1 MAKAAALVI
10 TGLSIALL
18 VIYGADAAAGAG
30 NPDHQGFL
38 DMDHMTRG
46 LGLGGPAM
54 VLPLIAY
61 FISRNDSSKG
71 LGGMILITG
80 ILIIIGAVT
89 VIGMADLSEA
99 DETARNPFMENSS
112 VTNSWWNSNRS
123 WYTKDKKILDM
134 SVCEK
139 CKNKVPKVYNCEH
152 TNDQDYCSD
161 CYTELHYYLTE

>member
-1 MAKAAALVI
+1 MAKAVAIVI
-10 TGLSIALL
+10 TGIAIALL
-18 VIYGADAAAGAG
+18 IIYGADAAIAMDD
-30 NPDHQGFL
+30 PDKQGFL

-71 LGGMILITG
+71 LGGMIIISG

-99 DETARNPFMENSS
+99 DETARNPFMETAPLLI
-112 VTNSWWNSNRS
+112 VGGIQMGLGIL
-123 WYTKDKKILDM
+123 KIKK
-134 SVCEK
+134 S
-139 CKNKVPKVYNCEH
+139 
-152 TNDQDYCSD
+152 
-161 CYTELHYYLTE
+161 

>member
-1 MAKAAALVI
+1 MAKAVALVI
-10 TGLSIALL
+10 TGISIALL

-30 NPDHQGFL
+30 NADHQGFL
-38 DMDHMTRG
+38 DMDHKTRG

-54 VLPLIAY
+54 ILPLIAY

-99 DETARNPFMENSS
+99 DETSRNPFMETAPLL
-112 VTNSWWNSNRS
+112 VVGGIQMGLGIL
-123 WYTKDKKILDM
+123 KIKK
-134 SVCEK
+134 S
-139 CKNKVPKVYNCEH
+139 
-152 TNDQDYCSD
+152 
-161 CYTELHYYLTE
+161 

>member
-1 MAKAAALVI
+1 MIKAVALII
-10 TGLSIALL
+10 TGISIALL
-18 VIYGADAAAGAG
+18 VIYGADAAVGMD
-30 NPDHQGFL
+30 NPDKQGFL

-99 DETARNPFMENSS
+99 DETTRNPFMETAPLLI
-112 VTNSWWNSNRS
+112 VGGIQMGLGVL
-123 WYTKDKKILDM
+123 KIKK
-134 SVCEK
+134 S
-139 CKNKVPKVYNCEH
+139 
-152 TNDQDYCSD
+152 
-161 CYTELHYYLTE
+161 

>member
-10 TGLSIALL
+10 TGISIALL

-38 DMDHMTRG
+38 DMDHKTRG

-61 FISRNDSSKG
+61 FISGNDSSKG
-71 LGGMILITG
+71 LVGMILITG
-80 ILIIIGAVT
+80 ILIMIGAVT

-99 DETARNPFMENSS
+99 DETARNPLMETAPLLI
-112 VTNSWWNSNRS
+112 VGGIQMGLGIL
-123 WYTKDKKILDM
+123 KIKK
-134 SVCEK
+134 S
-139 CKNKVPKVYNCEH
+139 
-152 TNDQDYCSD
+152 
-161 CYTELHYYLTE
+161 

>member
-1 MAKAAALVI
+1 MAKTAAIII
-10 TGLSIALL
+10 TGIAITLL
-18 VIYGADAAAGAG
+18 VIYGADAAAGVG

-38 DMDHMTRG
+38 DMVHKTRG

-61 FISRNDSSKG
+61 FISRNDASQG

-99 DETARNPFMENSS
+99 DETTRNPLMETAPLL
-112 VTNSWWNSNRS
+112 VVGGIQMGLGVL
-123 WYTKDKKILDM
+123 KIKK
-134 SVCEK
+134 S
-139 CKNKVPKVYNCEH
+139 
-152 TNDQDYCSD
+152 
-161 CYTELHYYLTE
+161 

>member
-10 TGLSIALL
+10 TGISIALL
-18 VIYGADAAAGAG
+18 VIYGADAAAGMDD
-30 NPDHQGFL
+30 PDHQGFL

-89 VIGMADLSEA
+89 VIGMADLSEVT
-99 DETARNPFMENSS
+99 ETTRNPLME
-112 VTNSWWNSNRS
+112 VAPLLIVGGIQMGLGIL
-123 WYTKDKKILDM
+123 KIKK
-134 SVCEK
+134 S
-139 CKNKVPKVYNCEH
+139 
-152 TNDQDYCSD
+152 
-161 CYTELHYYLTE
+161 

>member
-1 MAKAAALVI
+1 MAKTAAIII
-10 TGLSIALL
+10 TGIAITLL
-18 VIYGADAAAGAG
+18 VIYGADAAAGVG

-38 DMDHMTRG
+38 DMDHKTRG

-71 LGGMILITG
+71 LGGMILIAG

-99 DETARNPFMENSS
+99 DETTRNPLVETAPLLIVGGIQMGLG
-112 VTNSWWNSNRS
+112 VL
-123 WYTKDKKILDM
+123 KIKK
-134 SVCEK
+134 S
-139 CKNKVPKVYNCEH
+139 
-152 TNDQDYCSD
+152 
-161 CYTELHYYLTE
+161 

>member
-1 MAKAAALVI
+1 MAKAVALVI
-10 TGLSIALL
+10 TGISIALL

-71 LGGMILITG
+71 LGGMILVAG

-89 VIGMADLSEA
+89 VIGMADLSEVTETTRNPLM
-99 DETARNPFMENSS
+99 ETAPLLIVGGIQMGLG
-112 VTNSWWNSNRS
+112 VL
-123 WYTKDKKILDM
+123 KIKK
-134 SVCEK
+134 S
-139 CKNKVPKVYNCEH
+139 
-152 TNDQDYCSD
+152 
-161 CYTELHYYLTE
+161 

>member
-1 MAKAAALVI
+1 MAKAAALAI
-10 TGLSIALL
+10 TGISIALL

-30 NPDHQGFL
+30 NTDHQGFL
-38 DMDHMTRG
+38 DMDHKTRG

-99 DETARNPFMENSS
+99 EETTRNPLMETAPLLVVGGIQMGLG
-112 VTNSWWNSNRS
+112 VL
-123 WYTKDKKILDM
+123 KIKK
-134 SVCEK
+134 S
-139 CKNKVPKVYNCEH
+139 
-152 TNDQDYCSD
+152 
-161 CYTELHYYLTE
+161 

>member
-1 MAKAAALVI
+1 MANAAALVI
-10 TGLSIALL
+10 TGISIALL
-18 VIYGADAAAGAG
+18 VIYGADAAVGMDD
-30 NPDHQGFL
+30 PDKQGFL

-89 VIGMADLSEA
+89 VIGMTDLSEA
-99 DETARNPFMENSS
+99 DETTRNPLMETAPLL
-112 VTNSWWNSNRS
+112 VVGGIQMGLGVL
-123 WYTKDKKILDM
+123 KIKK
-134 SVCEK
+134 S
-139 CKNKVPKVYNCEH
+139 
-152 TNDQDYCSD
+152 
-161 CYTELHYYLTE
+161 

>member
-1 MAKAAALVI
+1 MAKAVAVII
-10 TGLSIALL
+10 TGIAILLL
-18 VIYGADAAAGAG
+18 VIYGADAAVGMDD
-30 NPDHQGFL
+30 PDKQGFL

-71 LGGMILITG
+71 LGGMILVAG

-99 DETARNPFMENSS
+99 DETARNPLMETAPLLIIGGIQMGLG
-112 VTNSWWNSNRS
+112 VL
-123 WYTKDKKILDM
+123 KIKK
-134 SVCEK
+134 S
-139 CKNKVPKVYNCEH
+139 
-152 TNDQDYCSD
+152 
-161 CYTELHYYLTE
+161 

>member
-10 TGLSIALL
+10 TGISIALL
-18 VIYGADAAAGAG
+18 VIYGADAAVGMDD
-30 NPDHQGFL
+30 PDKQGFL

-54 VLPLIAY
+54 VLPLFSY

-71 LGGMILITG
+71 LGGMILVAG

-99 DETARNPFMENSS
+99 DETSRYPFMETAPLLI
-112 VTNSWWNSNRS
+112 VGGIQMGLGIL
-123 WYTKDKKILDM
+123 KIKK
-134 SVCEK
+134 S
-139 CKNKVPKVYNCEH
+139 
-152 TNDQDYCSD
+152 
-161 CYTELHYYLTE
+161 